1 MHIKQKES
9 SESCSS
15 FESSELN
22 SLKSE
27 EKSFIVEVQI
37 NKGKFNG
44 QEVKLIL
51 VRSIDYMIKKQEESF
66 RFKND
71 KVLQEIYWNEL
82 LGPLNTIA
90 SQARLLID
98 NKKMLT
104 RGESSEQVG
113 GIQRINKSLQSIWS

>member
-1 MHIKQKES
+1 M
-9 SESCSS
+9 
-15 FESSELN
+15 
-22 SLKSE
+22 
-27 EKSFIVEVQI
+27 QI

-98 NKKMLT
+98 SKKML
-104 RGESSEQVG
+104 
-113 GIQRINKSLQSIWS
+113 QRSDSPE